1 MNTIDHYC
9 YHSGLRNVNASLKFA
24 YAAVTLLICLISRSL
39 AAAAVVLVVNGIL
52 TVKKGRIPFPF
63 YRKLMLVP
71 MVFLILGTCA
81 MIVNLSRTP
90 LDAYAFPIGGWY
102 LTGSRA
108 GIRQAVRLIFSS
120 LASVSCL
127 YVLSLNTP
135 MPEILSVL
143 EKLHCPELLTELMLL
158 IYRYIFILTDT
169 ASAIRTSQNC
179 RLGYKDYRTSLRS
192 FGELCAVLFVRALK
206 RSNDLYAAMEARG
219 YDGTIRVLHEKR
231 PVKRKE
237 AAAVIVFELI
247 LMGVVLWTR

>member
-1 MNTIDHYC
+1 M
-9 YHSGLRNVNASLKFA
+9 
-24 YAAVTLLICLISRSL
+24 LICLISRSL
-39 AAAAVVLVVNGIL
+39 AAAVLVLLANGIL

-71 MVFLILGTCA
+71 LAFLILGTAA
-81 MIVNLSRTP
+81 MILNLSKTP
-90 LDAYAFPIGGWY
+90 LDAYAVSIGSWY
-102 LTGSRA
+102 LTGSRD
-108 GIRQAVRLIFSS
+108 GIRQAVRLIGSS

-135 MPEILSVL
+135 MPEILYVL

-158 IYRYIFILTDT
+158 IYRYIFILADT

-179 RLGYKDYRTSLRS
+179 RLGYQDYRTSLRS

-219 YDGTIRVLHEKR
+219 YDGKIRVLHEKR

-237 AAAVIVFELI
+237 LAAVTVFELI